1 MARIPVDRENRQ
13 GDPRNNRNAIV
24 DRRQFMSQLFDSSG
38 NPTATMY
45 AFAGR
50 MQKEVG
56 AQGPE
61 AQMAWAETVFNRC
74 ASRGH
79 TIDYELRNH
88 GNYNYW
94 PAHQPEP
101 GYSNNRQFIDTI
113 SKVCRNGTNLS
124 LGATGNASESVGVGR
139 ETFRSRGERF
149 GVETP
154 DTRWWNTRFGNLIR
168 GVGNFIGD
176 VVGAIGQG
184 IANVATGIANGARW
198 VINRIGDAL
207 SPSSQPHPQAHP
219 QPRQQTH
226 PPEVPQRRPQI
237 PTNYVQQSPPEP
249 RVLTPHPPHVPLTIR
264 RQSEAFPEQNAPA
277 SPAPHVT
284 PRP

>member
-1 MARIPVDRENRQ
+1 MAHIPITRENRH

-24 DRRQFMSQLFDSSG
+24 DRSQFMSQLFDRDG

-56 AQGPE
+56 NQGPE
-61 AQMAWAETVFNRC
+61 AQMAWAETVCNRC
-74 ASRGH
+74 AARGH

-101 GYSNNRQFIDTI
+101 GRSHDARFLETI
-113 SKVCRNGTNLS
+113 ARVVRHGTNLS

-154 DTRWWNTRFGNLIR
+154 DTGWWNSRFGNLIK
-168 GVGNFIGD
+168 GVGKFIGD
-176 VVGAIGQG
+176 VAGAIGQG
-184 IANVATGIANGARW
+184 IATVATGIVNGARW

-207 SPSSQPHPQAHP
+207 SPSHPHQQPHPH
-219 QPRQQTH
+219 QQQ
-226 PPEVPQRRPQI
+226 VPQRRPQI
-237 PTNYVQQSPPEP
+237 PTNYVPQSPPER
-249 RVLTPHPPHVPLTIR
+249 RVMTPHPPHLPLTIR
-264 RQSEAFPEQNAPA
+264 RQNEAVPEQNPPA
-277 SPAPHVT
+277 GPAPHVT